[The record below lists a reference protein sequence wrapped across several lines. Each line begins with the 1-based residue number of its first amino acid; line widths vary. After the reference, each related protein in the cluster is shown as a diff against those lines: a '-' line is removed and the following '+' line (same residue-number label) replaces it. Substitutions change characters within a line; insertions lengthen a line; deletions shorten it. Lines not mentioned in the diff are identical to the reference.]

1 MSFVHLHTHTMFSS
15 LDGASDPYDIV
26 RIAAEEH
33 KAPAIAATDHGN
45 MEATTRM
52 IDACNKYGIKAI
64 AGEEFYMAEG
74 PAHEKRPTVHGKPY
88 YHQNILA
95 RNEEGYK
102 NLLALSSM
110 AFDPEN
116 YHYKQRIDMTMLAA
130 HSKGLIITTTCLAS
144 KTNQLLLAGR
154 FEEAV
159 AEAATLRDIADEGS
173 FFVEVMNHG
182 IDDQV
187 RILND
192 QKRLA
197 EALGVPMIATNDSH
211 YTYKTDRVTA
221 DVLSCIGTGT
231 NLLNPNRFTLGPNE
245 FYFKSPEE
253 MELVLPK
260 SDFPNA
266 CANTLLVADMVELD
280 LTTNSGD
287 HLIPDFPLPDGF
299 QGSQRDYLV
308 HLVDKGCKRIY
319 GSDYEQRRPD
329 VKERYE
335 YEMDVIDE
343 KGYVNYFLILGDILE
358 YVRDNGG
365 LVGPGRGSGAGSLVA
380 YAMGITAVDPLKY
393 GLMFERFLNPER
405 PSAPDID
412 TDLDGRGRELS
423 MLRAIELFGEERVA
437 QIGTHNFFKP
447 RQALKDAA
455 NAYGVKGGFKDK
467 LAAQYPSG
475 PPKITLRQAIADE
488 APEGKEDAWKES
500 ELVRQ
505 SYNSSDTVD
514 VSYFDKATGQTTESQ
529 QPVRDIIE
537 MAASIE
543 GLKRHDGVHAGGVLM
558 CPMPVVERFPTK
570 YSDKAVLR
578 VTQYDNA
585 EGHVESLGGLKY
597 DMLGL
602 SNLTYLAYS
611 SEIIKRDM
619 GVDIDVYEI
628 PLDDDPA
635 VMEML
640 GNGDTHGVFQLSS
653 DGMSEMMKRI
663 RPTRFEDL
671 AAALAI
677 YRPGPMAADVHYS
690 YADRKNGREKV
701 DYIHPELED
710 ALKSI
715 LDETYGLVIYQEQV
729 MLIAQELAGYTR
741 GQADILRKAMG
752 KKKIDVIEAEAEKF
766 YAGMKE
772 RGFSREAFD
781 TLWAVIV
788 PFSEYAFNKSHSVAY
803 AVISWWTAWLKHY
816 YPAQFLASFM
826 DLDKADK
833 IPGHA
838 QACYK
843 AGVKVYAPDI
853 NKSLI
858 GSRTDKDSIWLGLS
872 RVSHVSD
879 DVSKRIVTER
889 SENGDFEGP
898 DDFVKRCYQKRE
910 IISDESGEEKSI
922 NVSAKHT
929 ENLVAA
935 GAMDSM
941 GYSRRGIY
949 MNVPDMIEMAK
960 REKKRVTGFDLF
972 GFVGEDE
979 STQNVV
985 KSETSFNFNM
995 DEWPITTYAE
1005 KEAGA
1010 LGALVGE
1017 NHPFEQLSRYIPG
1030 LIQHGYLGD
1039 DVTTPE
1045 NMPFY
1050 GRGNRTVIGVIESVS
1065 TKKSRVTL
1073 RVGVSATSKMNAV
1086 WWPRG
1091 ADVPPPGRLIAMKGY
1106 CKFSVNESDDDDAE
1120 DEPTWEFRVNEVFI
1134 PSDAQMDSIELAPE
1148 GTWRPAQV
1156 DGGRGGYQGNRNGG
1170 RGERRSDNRRVI
1182 EPMYPIDRIVLPGD
1196 VENGSHPVFGELNK
1210 LFVNETVPPMRLYV
1224 PKLNEYISMPAV
1236 EMTESTARKFRS
1248 MWPDM
1253 GIWPRTNDRAAAIA
1267 KNSG

>member
-15 LDGASDPYDIV
+15 LDGASHPDDIV

-116 YHYKQRIDMTMLAA
+116 YHYKQRIDMGMLAA
-130 HSKGLIITTTCLAS
+130 HSEGLIITTTCLAS

-192 QKRLA
+192 QRRLA

-211 YTYKTDRVTA
+211 YTYKTDRMTA
-221 DVLSCIGTGT
+221 DVLSCVGTGT
-231 NLLNPNRFTLGPNE
+231 NLLNKKRFTLGPNE

-253 MELVLPK
+253 MQLVLPE
-260 SDFPNA
+260 SEFPGA
-266 CANTLLVADMVELD
+266 CSNTLLVAEMVDLELS
-280 LTTNSGD
+280 TNSGD

-299 QGSQRDYLV
+299 SGNHYDYLMY
-308 HLVDKGCKRIY
+308 LVEKGCRRIY
-319 GSDYEQRRPD
+319 GDDFKDRRPD
-329 VKERYE
+329 VRERYE
-335 YEMDVIDE
+335 YEMSVIDE

-437 QIGTHNFFKP
+437 QIGTHSFFKP

-455 NAYGVKGGFKDK
+455 GAHGVKGGFKDK
-467 LAAQYPSG
+467 LASQYPAG
-475 PPKITLRQAIADE
+475 PPAITLKQVLMDE
-488 APEGKEDAWKES
+488 PPKGKEDAWKES
-500 ELVRQ
+500 EQIRQ
-505 SYNSSDTVD
+505 TYASGETVE
-514 VSYFDKATGQTTESQ
+514 VSYFDKETGQTVDGREQ
-529 QPVRDIIE
+529 VKDIIDT
-537 MAASIE
+537 AANIE

-570 YSDKAVLR
+570 VSDKAVLR
-578 VTQYDNA
+578 VTQYDNN

-611 SEIIKRDM
+611 SEIIKRDV
-619 GVDIDVYEI
+619 GVDINVYEI
-628 PLDDDPA
+628 PIDDDPA

-640 GNGDTHGVFQLSS
+640 GSGDTHGVFQLSS
-653 DGMSEMMKRI
+653 EGMSEMMKRI
-663 RPTRFEDL
+663 RPTKFEDL

-677 YRPGPMAADVHYS
+677 YRPGPMAANVHYT

-701 DYIHPELED
+701 DYIHPELEG

-752 KKKIDVIEAEAEKF
+752 KKKLDVIEAEAEKF
-766 YAGMKE
+766 YAGMRE
-772 RGFSREAFD
+772 RGFSKDAFD
-781 TLWAVIV
+781 TLWGVIV

-803 AVISWWTAWLKHY
+803 AVVSWWTAWLKHY

-838 QACYK
+838 QACID
-843 AGVKVYAPDI
+843 AGVSVYPPDI
-853 NKSLI
+853 NRSLV

-879 DVSKRIVTER
+879 DVSKRIVSER
-889 SENGDFEGP
+889 AERGDFSSP
-898 DDFVKRCYQKRE
+898 DDFVKRCYQKAT
-910 IISDESGEEKSI
+910 IVSDEDGSEKQI
-922 NVSAKHT
+922 NVGSKHV

-935 GAMDSM
+935 GAFDSM

-949 MNVPDMIEMAK
+949 LNVPDMIGVAK
-960 REKKRVTGFDLF
+960 IEKKRVTGFDLF
-972 GFVGEDE
+972 GFVADDE

-985 KSETSFNFNM
+985 NDETSFNFDM

-1017 NHPFEQLSRYIPG
+1017 NHPFEQLSRYVPG
-1030 LIQHGYLGD
+1030 LIQHGYLPQ
-1039 DVTTPE
+1039 DVTTPDK
-1045 NMPFY
+1045 MPFY
-1050 GRGNRTVIGVIESVS
+1050 GRGSRTVVGVIESVS
-1065 TKKSRVTL
+1065 KNKSKVNL
-1073 RVGVSATSKMNAV
+1073 RVGVSATDKMNAV

-1091 ADVPPPGRLIAMKGY
+1091 ADIPPPGRLIALTGY
-1106 CKFSVNESDDDDAE
+1106 CKINMTDDDESEGDG
-1120 DEPTWEFRVNEVFI
+1120 PSWEFRANEVFI
-1134 PSDAQMDSIELAPE
+1134 PADSQMDSIELAPE
-1148 GTWRPAQV
+1148 GQWKPASVEKGKPYGQNRGGNRS
-1156 DGGRGGYQGNRNGG
+1156 GGRN
-1170 RGERRSDNRRVI
+1170 ENRRVI
-1182 EPMYPIDRIVLPGD
+1182 EPIYPIDRIVLPGD
-1196 VENGSHPVFGELNK
+1196 VTDGTHPVFGELDK
-1210 LFVNETVPPMRLYV
+1210 LFTNESVPPMRLYV
-1224 PKLNEYISMPAV
+1224 PALDKYISMTAV
-1236 EMTESTARKFRS
+1236 EMTESQARQFRQR
-1248 MWPDM
+1248 WTDM
-1253 GIWPRTNDRAAAIA
+1253 GIWPRTNDRSDAIS
-1267 KNSG
+1267 KNAS